1 MIYLSTLLTALA
13 VLFMIKPEIITNTIE
28 NLQEY
33 PVAIRCLF
41 AVLTF
46 LLLIQVIVIFV

>member
-13 VLFMIKPEIITNTIE
+13 VLFMIKPEIITNAVD
-28 NLQEY
+28 NLSEY

-41 AVLTF
+41 VVLTF
-46 LLLIQVIVIFV
+46 LLLIQVITIFV